1 MRKLFITS
9 VILFLG
15 CWMTQA
21 LPVPEKII
29 YSENKTAIVV
39 TSETPQ
45 FTIQLP
51 SNPSTGY
58 SWFLREYDSHL
69 ITPVSHSFQKQTLDR
84 VGVPKMETWVFQ
96 AKKSAF
102 LVPKQTSLLFVYVR
116 PWEANPPAK
125 TILFK
130 VSILKLQRE

>member
-1 MRKLFITS
+1 MYKLSIVS

-15 CWMTQA
+15 CWMMSA
-21 LPVPEKII
+21 LATPEKII

-51 SNPSTGY
+51 SNPTTGY

-69 ITPVSHSFQKQTLDR
+69 LAPVSHVFQKQTDERL
-84 VGVPKMETWVFQ
+84 GSPKIETWVFRI
-96 AKKSAF
+96 KKSAF
-102 LVPKQTSLLFVYVR
+102 LVPKQTSILFIYVR
-116 PWEANPPAK
+116 PWEAKPPAK
-125 TILFK
+125 VALFK
-130 VSILKLQRE
+130 VSILK